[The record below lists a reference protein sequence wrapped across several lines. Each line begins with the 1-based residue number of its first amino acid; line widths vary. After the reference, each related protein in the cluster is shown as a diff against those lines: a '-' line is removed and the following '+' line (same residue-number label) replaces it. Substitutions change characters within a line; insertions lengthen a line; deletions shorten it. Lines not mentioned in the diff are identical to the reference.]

1 VQREALPRGAA
12 LLSLVK
18 GFAVPSSPLLDFFG
32 CVEIIHL
39 PARTDRYASLARE
52 LARIGIDVE
61 DPRVRFPDP
70 PMPADPDGFPSR
82 GVYGNHLSHLDILR
96 RARDA
101 NAPAV
106 WVLEDDAIFRSSLA
120 RPGEQQRIVAL
131 LQQQPWDMCFL
142 GHAFPNSAFK
152 SAPKGL
158 VPVARGSKW
167 AHCYAVHQSALPRLV
182 DYLEG
187 VERRPAGHPEG
198 GKMYIDGSFSLF
210 REHNPDFIALF
221 ANPVLSVQRGST
233 SSLAS
238 HWSEKLSPRE
248 RIVQLGRAC
257 RDEMWRRTGIYVWN
271 APTP

>member
-1 VQREALPRGAA
+1 
-12 LLSLVK
+12 
-18 GFAVPSSPLLDFFG
+18 VPTSPFLDFFG

-52 LARIGIDVE
+52 LARIGIAIA

-70 PMPADPDGFPSR
+70 PMPADANGFPSR

-101 NAPAV
+101 KLPAI
-106 WVLEDDAIFRSSLA
+106 WVLEDDAIFRTSLS
-120 RPGEQQRIVAL
+120 RPEEQQRIVEL
-131 LQQQPWDMCFL
+131 LRQQPWDMCFF
-142 GHAFPNSAFK
+142 GHALPSTEFK

-158 VPVARGSKW
+158 VPLSRSSKW
-167 AHCYAVHQSALPRLV
+167 AHCYAVHERALPRLV
-182 DYLEG
+182 AYLED
-187 VERRPAGHPEG
+187 VERRPEGHPEG
-198 GKMYIDGSFSLF
+198 GKMYIDGSFSLY
-210 REHNPDFIALF
+210 REKNPDFIALF

-238 HWSEKLSPRE
+238 THWRERLSPRE
-248 RIVQLGRAC
+248 RIVQLGREC

-271 APTP
+271 APTG